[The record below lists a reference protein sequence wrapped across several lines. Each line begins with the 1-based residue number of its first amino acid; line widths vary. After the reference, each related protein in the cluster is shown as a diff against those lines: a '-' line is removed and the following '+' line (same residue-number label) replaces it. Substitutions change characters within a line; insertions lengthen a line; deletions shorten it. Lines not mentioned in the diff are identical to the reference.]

1 MRDKIMEK
9 QTVRIPNILPYYI
22 IGVFWLI
29 YALLFPLY
37 RIMDFI
43 IAGVIS
49 IVIFLLLQHFLPKK
63 TKEIEVLHEE
73 KSKDE
78 YCNMILEQIYDYMKE
93 LQVEK
98 GKLENTFL
106 QSKIQKILE
115 LSDKM
120 VSCILKD
127 VNKARSI
134 RKFVNYYFPT
144 LLNLIRNYDA
154 LENEHVDSN
163 DFKEGMKK
171 VEEAVTT
178 IETAFQKQY
187 NALFE
192 DTLMDIENEITVME
206 QMLVK
211 DGYTHEKGGV

>member
-1 MRDKIMEK
+1 MEK
-9 QTVRIPNILPYYI
+9 QIIRIPSVLPYYI

-29 YALLFPLY
+29 YALLLPLY
-37 RIMDFI
+37 RILDFV
-43 IAGVIS
+43 IAGVLSAIIFIS
-49 IVIFLLLQHFLPKK
+49 LRKCLTAK
-63 TKEIEVLHEE
+63 TKEIEVFREE

-78 YCNMILEQIYDYMKE
+78 YCNMILDQIYGYRKE

-98 GKLENTFL
+98 VKLEQIAL
-106 QSKIQKILE
+106 QNKIQNIEE

-120 VSCILKD
+120 VNCILKD

-144 LLNLIRNYDA
+144 LLNLIRHYDA
-154 LENEHVDSN
+154 LENEHIETN
-163 DFKEGMKK
+163 DFKDGMQQ
-171 VEEAVTT
+171 VEEAVSA

-192 DTLMDIENEITVME
+192 DTLIDIENEITVME
-206 QMLVK
+206 QMLIK
-211 DGYTHEKGGV
+211 DGYTHEEGGIADE